1 MKYTK
6 KTKITAYAL
15 VLMFAISLL
24 SFANIDTQA
33 ASKTKKENYATRYAL
48 GSTLDLSNVADVKIN
63 GKPITSSALRG
74 QVSIIKT
81 ATHYN
86 RVKLRTAAYYS
97 DSSQYKSY
105 AAYEKKRDSYK
116 YYTTFDYSIRFLR
129 PTTFKITFTKFTEYE
144 YKYDQNKRCGL
155 YLPGT
160 RTITTYNIKVSGNTA
175 PIKSIKLGKAIS
187 SYTVTGT
194 QTQDIT
200 TDTYYPYLGKKN
212 AKLLAKA
219 NPGFK
224 ITSILVVTK
233 DPQTGYTRYKVVKNG
248 KTIPVNTYKPK
259 NSVTNP
265 MPATTIYVAYKDT
278 FTGVSTTYSQSADGR
293 ITTTNRYWSSSEKK
307 WKTDVTTNTYPSYGS
322 YYQSVSFYYVK

>member
-6 KTKITAYAL
+6 KTKITAYTL
-15 VLMFAISLL
+15 ILMFAISLL
-24 SFANIDTQA
+24 SFANINTQA
-33 ASKTKKENYATRYAL
+33 ASKTKKESYIGRYTL
-48 GSTLDLSNVADVKIN
+48 GSTIDLNNVADVKIN

-74 QVSIIKT
+74 QISVIKT
-81 ATHYN
+81 ATRYN
-86 RVKLRTAAYYS
+86 HIKLRTQAYYT
-97 DSSQYKSY
+97 DSAQYKSY
-105 AAYEKKRDSYK
+105 AAYERRRDSYK

-129 PTTFKITFTKFTEYE
+129 PTTFKLTYTKFTEYE
-144 YKYDQNKRCGL
+144 YKYDQNKKSGL

-160 RTITTYNIKVSGNTA
+160 RTITTYNIKVSANTA

-187 SYTVTGT
+187 SYTASGT

-200 TDTYYPYLGKKN
+200 TETYYPYLGKKN

-233 DPQTGYTRYKVVKNG
+233 DPKTGYTKYKVVKNG
-248 KTIPVNTYKPK
+248 KTIPVNTYKNK

-265 MPATTIYVAYKDT
+265 MPQTTIYVAYKDT
-278 FTGVSTTYSQSADGR
+278 FTGVSTTYSQGADGR
-293 ITTTNRYWSSSEKK
+293 ITTTDRYWSNSEKK
-307 WKTDVTTNTYPSYGS
+307 WKTESTTRSIPNMGS
-322 YYQSVSFYYVK
+322 YYQSETFYYVK